1 MKDLLKRI
9 NELANKAK
17 VERLSP
23 EEKAEQAELR
33 KKYVAHF
40 RGAFE
45 ETLMHVKLVDE
56 EGTDVTPKKL
66 IDEQNRRKKH
76 RE

>member
-1 MKDLLKRI
+1 MKNLLKRI

-17 VERLSP
+17 VEELSS
-23 EEKAEQAELR
+23 EEKIEQDELR
-33 KKYVAHF
+33 KKYIANF
-40 RGAFE
+40 RGSFE
-45 ETLMHVKLVDE
+45 ETLMHVKVVDE